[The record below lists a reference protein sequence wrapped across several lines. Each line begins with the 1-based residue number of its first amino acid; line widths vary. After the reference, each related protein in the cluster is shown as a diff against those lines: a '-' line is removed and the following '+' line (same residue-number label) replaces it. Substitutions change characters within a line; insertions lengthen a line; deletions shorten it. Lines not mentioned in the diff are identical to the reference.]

1 MFAIDNL
8 RQPLHFLD
16 ATTKKQLDKTTQK
29 HKRIDEAFLTQRIKP
44 RYVIFMEDGADMV
57 DETFSDNIASS
68 PENPKKAQSSH
79 VVKRKPNNVA
89 ININKYIARYDFDI
103 ASKLQRRERE
113 EGADEQERDEQ
124 EVREQFA
131 TNAVLE
137 VLQVCSNVL
146 SKDDRCYQSI
156 WTLDARQVS
165 DLDELDPDC
174 KICLVSHLPAFNRL
188 DQANIRPRRRTGTGA
203 PEAQQ
208 RPSAMGLRGNE
219 FAISTWKDYYQLSL
233 RQAMRGIT

>member
-16 ATTKKQLDKTTQK
+16 ATTKKQLDRTTQK
-29 HKRIDEAFLTQRIKP
+29 HKRIDDAFLTERIKP

-57 DETFSDNIASS
+57 DETFSDNITGS
-68 PENPKKAQSSH
+68 PENPKKAQSSQ
-79 VVKRKPNNVA
+79 VAKKRPNNVA
-89 ININKYIARYDFDI
+89 ININKYIAKYDFDI
-103 ASKLQRRERE
+103 AAKLQRRERE
-113 EGADEQERDEQ
+113 EGADGPERDEH

-131 TNAVLE
+131 TNAILE

-156 WTLDARQVS
+156 WTLDAKQVS

-174 KICLVSHLPAFNRL
+174 KICLVSHLPAFNKL
-188 DQANIRPRRRTGTGA
+188 DQANIRPRRRTASGA

-208 RPSAMGLRGNE
+208 RQSAMGLRGNE

-233 RQAMRGIT
+233 RQA